1 MLQLQNF
8 GRNCKSLK
16 GTIGHMSPTWVLCHE
31 NLDFMTDFY
40 FMMILFVQKLCDDL
54 GEPCLRIYRTVDVK
68 AHMGISYTFVYCTPS
83 YFVHLHISRSVDSK
97 AHLGMLKMTA
107 ATRLGRI

>member
-54 GEPCLRIYRTVDVK
+54 GEPRLRIYRTVGVK
-68 AHMGISYTFVYCTPS
+68 AHLCISYTFLFCTPS
-83 YFVHLHISRSVDSK
+83 YISGSVDSK